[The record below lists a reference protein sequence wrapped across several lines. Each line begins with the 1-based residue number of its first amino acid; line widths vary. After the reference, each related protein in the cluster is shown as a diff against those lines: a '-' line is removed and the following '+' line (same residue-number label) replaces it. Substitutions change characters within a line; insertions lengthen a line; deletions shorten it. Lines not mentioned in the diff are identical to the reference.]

1 MIFPREFSG
10 EKWWDLGKLTS
21 NMKAGQSSREI
32 INKGRRD
39 FDKGPAY
46 RDFLATL
53 LFLPITFIY
62 ASSCLADT
70 ATVYQIHCM

>member
-1 MIFPREFSG
+1 MVYCDIPQIRFFPREFSG

-39 FDKGPAY
+39 FDKGPA
-46 RDFLATL
+46 
-53 LFLPITFIY
+53 
-62 ASSCLADT
+62 
-70 ATVYQIHCM
+70 